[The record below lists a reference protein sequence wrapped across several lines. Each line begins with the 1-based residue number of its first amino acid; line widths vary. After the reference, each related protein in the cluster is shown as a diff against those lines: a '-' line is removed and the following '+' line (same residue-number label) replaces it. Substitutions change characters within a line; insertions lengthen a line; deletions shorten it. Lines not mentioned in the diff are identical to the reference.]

1 MPYPKPLETFPG
13 SLQSV
18 CFLVNRPMQRIFE
31 VPASVHEASRAI
43 WPETGFALAD
53 LAAPQEFSMIW
64 GLSKVGILVTP
75 KAIQTF
81 HLLQKNVFIIF
92 YKPLESRGRNQVPM
106 VGVRLAE
113 TMLGEGDDVVRTKSN

>member
-1 MPYPKPLETFPG
+1 MPYPKPLETLPG

-75 KAIQTF
+75 KDIQTF